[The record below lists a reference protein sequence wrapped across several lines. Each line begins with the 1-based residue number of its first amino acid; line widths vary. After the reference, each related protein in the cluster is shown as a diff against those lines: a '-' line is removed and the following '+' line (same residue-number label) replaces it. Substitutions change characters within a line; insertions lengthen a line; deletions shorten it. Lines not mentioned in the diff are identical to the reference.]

1 MKKVV
6 TERKDIVFFIKMF
19 PLPIHKNAYEMAKTI
34 VCEKSLQLLE
44 NAFQG
49 KQLPKP
55 KCKSTAV
62 DDNIALGKKIG
73 VNGAPT
79 LIMPDGRIVAGFK
92 DANALKAEIDR
103 KTTP

>member
-6 TERKDIVFFIKMF
+6 AERKDIVFFIKMF
-19 PLPIHKNAYEMAKTI
+19 PLPIHKNAYERARTI
-34 VCEKSLQLLE
+34 VCGKSIQLLE
-44 NAFQG
+44 DAFEG

-55 KCKSTAV
+55 GCKTSVV

-73 VNGAPT
+73 VIAAPA
-79 LIMPDGRIVAGFK
+79 LIMPDGRIVTGYK

-103 KTTP
+103 K